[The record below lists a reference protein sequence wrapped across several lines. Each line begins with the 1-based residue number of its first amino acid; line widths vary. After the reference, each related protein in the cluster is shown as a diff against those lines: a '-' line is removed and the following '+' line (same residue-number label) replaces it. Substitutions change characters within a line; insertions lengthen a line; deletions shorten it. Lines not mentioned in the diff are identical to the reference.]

1 MKKKDYKLV
10 KEYVENKLL
19 KGVNNLTDARAVHE
33 IIFGINEHCY
43 AAGIDASIWRW
54 YTRNLDI
61 VLESDTVI
69 LTTVDDPFSG
79 DTTNTTLDDQTKI
92 NFNPEKTFNELTE
105 NEIKVAKDKF
115 NEEFGIEPETFEV
128 GDLTIT
134 KYADVIV
141 DRIIDNAT
149 PQMITNELPKRW
161 YLRNEFIDDEGNV
174 FVKGK
179 LKLN

>member
-61 VLESDTVI
+61 QLEQDTVI
-69 LTTVDDPFSG
+69 LTTVNDPFSG
-79 DTTNTTLDDQTKI
+79 DTVTSTHLEDHTKM
-92 NFNPEKTFNELTE
+92 NFNPEKTVKIEDVLCKNPTIGKYSEV
-105 NEIKVAKDKF
+105 IK
-115 NEEFGIEPETFEV
+115 
-128 GDLTIT
+128 GD
-134 KYADVIV
+134 
-141 DRIIDNAT
+141 
-149 PQMITNELPKRW
+149 
-161 YLRNEFIDDEGNV
+161 G
-174 FVKGK
+174 
-179 LKLN
+179 